1 MESRGQA
8 PGLSGISSIP
18 KYNAGMASQAP
29 GVIGGSSSQSVPAI
43 GGSYKYS
50 SGIGGQVGTLGAPS
64 YNFSNIPKYS
74 TSGIAGG
81 IGSLNPNGGGGGN
94 NDDQQFGGRNKY

>member
-1 MESRGQA
+1 M
-8 PGLSGISSIP
+8 P
-18 KYNAGMASQAP
+18 SQAP
-29 GVIGGSSSQSVPAI
+29 GGIGGSSSQSVPGI

-74 TSGIAGG
+74 SSGIAGG